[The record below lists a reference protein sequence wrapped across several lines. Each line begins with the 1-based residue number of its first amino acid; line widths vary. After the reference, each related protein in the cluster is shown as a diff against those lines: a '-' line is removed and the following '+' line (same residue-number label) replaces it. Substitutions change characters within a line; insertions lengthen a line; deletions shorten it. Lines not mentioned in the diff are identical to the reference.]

1 MAERLSVR
9 LEALVRNACPGW
21 HAAET
26 IREAAELARRVE
38 GADVAKG
45 SMDFMPDNYRM
56 LIIHMANGAVANPYR
71 GKFFRLVPDTPT
83 PPAPGHER
91 EGGNGG

>member
-1 MAERLSVR
+1 MKLSERL
-9 LEALVRNACPGW
+9 ETLVRNACPGW

-71 GKFFRLVPDTPT
+71 GKFFRLVPYDSPT
-83 PPAPGHER
+83 PPDPGHGR
-91 EGGNGG
+91 EDGNG